1 MTQAFTRRDALAMAG
16 ALALPRLS
24 RAPAA
29 VSPPAA
35 AAAVPDLANLHGLMT
50 WLGTGHA
57 PRLSFLD
64 TRWRDVEDW
73 KREARPVYASHL
85 LYEPEARP
93 LGADLLG
100 REERDGFTV
109 ETVRIHATDAYDIPA
124 RVLVPAGRKGRGPAL
139 VALHCH
145 SGRYVWGHE
154 KVVSSP
160 GDGEPLRTFRDGA
173 YGRPYAELLA
183 RRGFVVVVIDA
194 FYFGARRLRPED
206 LAPATAPVER
216 ELVQKLA
223 TLESGTAEWH
233 AAVNRLC
240 GRYEELTAK
249 TLFTTGVTWPGLLV
263 WDDKRSV
270 DYLCGRPDVD
280 PGRIG
285 CLGLSIGG
293 LRAARLAG
301 ADARIKASCVVGW
314 MIEFAQLVP
323 NHLRHHTWMAYVPGL
338 QTFLD
343 LPDVAA
349 LTMPG
354 ALLVQQCAK
363 DALYPLS
370 AMKDAAAKLE
380 RIYAKA
386 GLAERYRATFYD
398 EPHSFR
404 PAMQD
409 EAIAWLEKWV

>member
-1 MTQAFTRRDALAMAG
+1 MAG
-16 ALALPRLS
+16 AALALPGLALGQS
-24 RAPAA
+24 AVAPPAPA
-29 VSPPAA
+29 VP
-35 AAAVPDLANLHGLMT
+35 AVPDLANLHPLMA
-50 WLGTGHA
+50 WLGAQNA

-64 TRWRDVEDW
+64 PRWRSFEDW
-73 KREARPVYASHL
+73 KREARPAYTSHL
-85 LYEPEARP
+85 LYDPAAKP
-93 LGADLLG
+93 VGADVLG

-124 RVLVPAGRKGRGPAL
+124 RVLVPAGRKGRGPAV

-145 SGRYVWGHE
+145 SGKYVWGHE
-154 KVVSSP
+154 KVLSSAT
-160 GDGEPLRTFRDGA
+160 DGEPLRTFRQGT

-183 RRGFVVVVIDA
+183 RKGFVVVVIDA
-194 FYFGARRLRPED
+194 FYFGARRLRPEE
-206 LAPATAPVER
+206 LPPATAPLER
-216 ELVQKLA
+216 ELLQKLA
-223 TLESGTAEWH
+223 TLEAGSAEWH
-233 AAVNRLC
+233 ATVNRAC

-249 TLFTTGVTWPGLLV
+249 TLFTAGVTWPGLLV
-263 WDDKRSV
+263 WDDRRSV
-270 DYLCGRPDVD
+270 DYLCSRPDVD
-280 PGRIG
+280 PARIG
-285 CLGLSIGG
+285 AVGLSIGG
-293 LRAARLAG
+293 LRAARLIG
-301 ADARIKASCVVGW
+301 ADPRIKASCVVGW

-338 QTFLD
+338 QSHLD

-354 ALLVQQCAK
+354 ALLVQQCAQ

-370 AMKDAAAKLE
+370 AMKDAAARLE
-380 RIYAKA
+380 RIFAKA

-409 EAIAWLEKWV
+409 EAIAWLERWL